1 MEEFF
6 IGQIFEGE
14 YPPEAAEWCN
24 NRGDCYIDEIDSAPA
39 EVEVEEQDENGDITT
54 HTETQIVRRFEI
66 KAIAPETEEEKR
78 MRLNMLSLTKADV
91 LLALYEDKGL
101 TPEDIKAMLKDN
113 VPALIKF
120 DYASS
125 YYRGDEVV
133 NALGLALG
141 YTTEEMDYLFQNK
154 KFPTA
159 EETPATDINE
169 INENEE

>member
-24 NRGDCYIDEIDSAPA
+24 NRGDCYIDEIESAPA
-39 EVEVEEQDENGDITT
+39 EVEIEEQDENGDIIT

-66 KAIAPETEEEKR
+66 KEIQPETEEEKR

-101 TPEDIKAMLKDN
+101 TPDDIKAMLKDN
-113 VPALIKF
+113 VPALTLWAWLWDIRPKKWII
-120 DYASS
+120 
-125 YYRGDEVV
+125 
-133 NALGLALG
+133 
-141 YTTEEMDYLFQNK
+141 YLQTKNFQLPRK
-154 KFPTA
+154 PRQLK
-159 EETPATDINE
+159 
-169 INENEE
+169 